1 MNTDSSSTLFEQF
14 PVELIRSIFEYL
26 SPLDLLNAFEEL
38 NSRFSSIIREH
49 PLCLPNNRR
58 MSLNVYEDYM
68 EYVLPEYSSQI
79 VYLHLSEHRTPHAV
93 DSFFNKMYD
102 QKYLFSKL
110 KAITIQDIPFRLYD
124 SLLDDILPLFNKLES
139 LTIDLNADHYH
150 HSDYNQWTDIDF
162 LVPILNSFPQLC
174 SLYLKISPV
183 YDKNYLN
190 DVNMISSSMSSHM
203 HLHTLSIDQ
212 CSRQLFVELL
222 SKNRLPKLRNLR
234 IKFPQMMHNKHVL
247 TMQSHQIPLNTS
259 CVPQLRCIKLE
270 VHTNIQWIL
279 DYFEEIYRSEQLEE
293 LIIHGYVRFSE
304 GTDFPRADIVRKWLA
319 MSKLKQCNV
328 RFHFSVTCREEI
340 DQQNLN
346 DLFANYMK
354 IFGRNSI
361 YQNTYI
367 LIHYPNNIKS
377 LPNEDEEDDI
387 GAVDE
392 LEIDESDY
400 LEDEWIETVQNV
412 SHWPNLRK
420 ISILGDCTKDKDAI
434 NRNFPILLHVARR
447 AIRFCEL
454 EIEATLAF
462 GLALSSNIELC
473 KYLAD
478 HLEVLRFNGE
488 DRTSSF
494 LQLVQVVD
502 TIYSHSSSSSLP
514 LKKLTIFVDA
524 KPASWL
530 TIEHFQK
537 GLQLVFNRFPSL
549 IHFTLYCCQIEQFT
563 DTIYNLN
570 ELLSDWSSGVNC
582 GGSWSWRSQSN
593 SFDLWL

>member
-1 MNTDSSSTLFEQF
+1 
-14 PVELIRSIFEYL
+14 
-26 SPLDLLNAFEEL
+26 
-38 NSRFSSIIREH
+38 
-49 PLCLPNNRR
+49 
-58 MSLNVYEDYM
+58 M
-68 EYVLPEYSSQI
+68 E
-79 VYLHLSEHRTPHAV
+79 
-93 DSFFNKMYD
+93 
-102 QKYLFSKL
+102 
-110 KAITIQDIPFRLYD
+110 
-124 SLLDDILPLFNKLES
+124 
-139 LTIDLNADHYH
+139 
-150 HSDYNQWTDIDF
+150 
-162 LVPILNSFPQLC
+162 
-174 SLYLKISPV
+174 
-183 YDKNYLN
+183 
-190 DVNMISSSMSSHM
+190 
-203 HLHTLSIDQ
+203 
-212 CSRQLFVELL
+212 
-222 SKNRLPKLRNLR
+222 
-234 IKFPQMMHNKHVL
+234 
-247 TMQSHQIPLNTS
+247 
-259 CVPQLRCIKLE
+259 
-270 VHTNIQWIL
+270 
-279 DYFEEIYRSEQLEE
+279 
-293 LIIHGYVRFSE
+293 GYVRFSE
-304 GTDFPRADIVRKWLA
+304 NTDFPRAEIVRKWLA

-328 RFHFSVTCREEI
+328 RFHFSVIYREKI

-354 IFGRNSI
+354 IFGRASI
-361 YQNTYI
+361 YQNEYI
-367 LIHYPNNIKS
+367 LIHYPNNIES

-400 LEDEWIETVQNV
+400 LEDEWIEAVQNV

-420 ISILGDCTKDKDAI
+420 ISILGDCTKDKDAT

-447 AIRFCEL
+447 ARRFCEL

-488 DRTSSF
+488 DRISSF

-502 TIYSHSSSSSLP
+502 TIYSHSSSSSVP

-537 GLQLVFNRFPSL
+537 GLQVVFNRFPSL

-570 ELLSDWSSGVNC
+570 ELLSDWYSGVKC
-582 GGSWSWRSQSN
+582 GRSWSWRSQSN